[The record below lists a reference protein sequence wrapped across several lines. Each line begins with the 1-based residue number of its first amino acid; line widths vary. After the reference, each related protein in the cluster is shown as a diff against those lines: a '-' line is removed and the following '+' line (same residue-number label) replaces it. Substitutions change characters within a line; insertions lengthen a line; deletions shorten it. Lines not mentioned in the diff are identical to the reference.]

1 MLSTWALASRGP
13 TQGRQE
19 AAGTASHAGD
29 AALSLKTPGAATAAF
44 LSMALCCFANLS
56 AVCLSNTSAQM
67 AGFGG
72 GVCAQYE
79 VYIFT

>member
-1 MLSTWALASRGP
+1 MGSRLSGP
-13 TQGRQE
+13 HARQQ

-56 AVCLSNTSAQM
+56 AVCLSNTSEQM

>member
-1 MLSTWALASRGP
+1 MHTDTAKLLPIARCACLLAAAVTALAGW
-13 TQGRQE
+13 
-19 AAGTASHAGD
+19 
-29 AALSLKTPGAATAAF
+29 PGAATAAF
-44 LSMALCCFANLS
+44 LSLALCCFANLS

-67 AGFGG
+67 AGFAG